1 MDGNEATN
9 LSCDPPEEPLALVAV
24 GGTGGRPEDEVVRR
38 GGGDWVDQ
46 GLQRLFVHMEL
57 LKIGNGDYTKGEC
70 YSADT
75 DNNLTVF
82 TVLDFFV
89 LQ

>member
-1 MDGNEATN
+1 M
-9 LSCDPPEEPLALVAV
+9 
-24 GGTGGRPEDEVVRR
+24 RR

>member
-1 MDGNEATN
+1 MG
-9 LSCDPPEEPLALVAV
+9 
-24 GGTGGRPEDEVVRR
+24 GGR
-38 GGGDWVDQ
+38 GDGVDQ

-57 LKIGNGDYTKGEC
+57 LKIGNGDYTKTKGEC

-89 LQ
+89 PH